1 MKRLNIK
8 LVFNGIVG
16 LFMLGV
22 LVFACAGV
30 AVSFSRLIEN
40 RERSK
45 PTLNLCSA
53 EAIQIGEDIE
63 YVYLKIKK

>member
-8 LVFNGIVG
+8 LVFNGVVG

-30 AVSFSRLIEN
+30 AVSLARLIEN
-40 RERSK
+40 REMSK

-53 EAIQIGEDIE
+53 ETIQIGEDIE
-63 YVYLKIKK
+63 YVYVKVKK